1 MNEGQSYEYRAKTV
15 EAAVDEGLRQHGVSR
30 DEIEIEVIDEG
41 SRGILGIGASDAHVR
56 LTRRVEEPSPEAQP
70 EDEGDVSEETAVV
83 AETEAAYKGDSG
95 LVETPVEDIEPD
107 EEDSAEEDSAEED
120 SAEEDSAEEDGVE
133 EDSAPVESEEAGSVS
148 DVEVDE
154 DDAELEDLAFD
165 LLNQMMVHLG
175 VDAEIEITWQDNPE
189 ESDRALCL
197 NVVGEDL
204 GILIGRN
211 GETLSS
217 MQYLIRLMVNQELHR
232 WKNIVID
239 IDGYKQR
246 RAEQLSQLA
255 HRLAEQVITSGRPAS
270 LEPMPAS
277 ERRLVHIALRDHEQV
292 YTSSTGEDTRRKVQ
306 ILLK

>member
-83 AETEAAYKGDSG
+83 AETEGAYKGDSG
-95 LVETPVEDIEPD
+95 LVETPV
-107 EEDSAEEDSAEED
+107 EDSAEED

-133 EDSAPVESEEAGSVS
+133 EDSAAVESEEAGSVS

-204 GILIGRN
+204 GVLIGRN

>member
-1 MNEGQSYEYRAKTV
+1 MNEGQSYDYRAKTV

-56 LTRRVEEPSPEAQP
+56 LTRRVEEQSSDAQP
-70 EDEGDVSEETAVV
+70 EDGGDVLEETTVV
-83 AETEAAYKGDSG
+83 AETEEAYSADSDS
-95 LVETPVEDIEPD
+95 VEMTV
-107 EEDSAEEDSAEED
+107 
-120 SAEEDSAEEDGVE
+120 
-133 EDSAPVESEEAGSVS
+133 EDSAPVDEDSVLDDEDSALDDEDGALDEGDSAPVVSEEAGPAS
-148 DVEVDE
+148 DAELDE
-154 DDAELEDLAFD
+154 DDAELEDLAYD

-175 VDAEIEITWQDNPE
+175 VEAEIEITWQDNPDD
-189 ESDRALCL
+189 SDRALCL

-204 GILIGRN
+204 GVLIGRN

-217 MQYLIRLMVNQELHR
+217 MQYLIRLMVNQELHS
-232 WKNIVID
+232 WKNIVVD

-255 HRLAEQVITSGRPAS
+255 NRLAEQVVSSGRPAS

-277 ERRLVHIALRDHEQV
+277 ERRLIHIALRDHEHV

>member
-15 EAAVDEGLRQHGVSR
+15 DAAVDEGLRKLGVSR
-30 DEIEIEVIDEG
+30 DEVEIEVVDEG
-41 SRGILGIGASDAHVR
+41 SRGILGIGASEAHVR
-56 LTRRVEEPSPEAQP
+56 LTRRVEDSTRAAEAQEAGAAP
-70 EDEGDVSEETAVV
+70 EETTAV
-83 AETEAAYKGDSG
+83 AEGGQEYTASSDH
-95 LVETPVEDIEPD
+95 VETSDAD
-107 EEDSAEEDSAEED
+107 AEEV
-120 SAEEDSAEEDGVE
+120 EEDGAPALDVETQPASVE
-133 EDSAPVESEEAGSVS
+133 EVES
-148 DVEVDE
+148 DDE
-154 DDAELEDLAFD
+154 ELEDLAFD

-175 VDAEIEITWQDNPE
+175 IEAEIEMAWLDNPE
-189 ESDRALCL
+189 DSERALCL

-204 GILIGRN
+204 GFLIGRN

-217 MQYLIRLMVNQELHR
+217 MQYLLRLMVNQELHR
-232 WKNIVID
+232 WKNIVVD

-255 HRLAEQVITSGRPAS
+255 HRLADQVVASGRPAS

-277 ERRLVHIALRDHEQV
+277 ERRLVHIALRNHEHV